1 MDLALVGKRAI
12 VTGGTGG
19 IGIAIARH
27 LALEGVRPRLALT
40 GGLGT
45 AVYF

>member
-1 MDLALVGKRAI
+1 MDLALAGKRAI
-12 VTGGTGG
+12 ITGGTGG